1 MMSKY
6 DITISDIYEKG
17 KSKKISIDAVN
28 VYIAH
33 KQGLKHTNALREEI
47 SKIMQGDKLVY
58 SFKNG
63 FSEE

>member
-1 MMSKY
+1 MMNRY

-17 KSKKISIDAVN
+17 KSKKISIDATN
-28 VYIAH
+28 VYSAH
-33 KQGLKHTNALREEI
+33 KQGLRHTNALREEI
-47 SKIMQGDKLVY
+47 LKIMREDNLVY

>member
-1 MMSKY
+1 MSKY
-6 DITISDIYEKG
+6 EITVSDIYEKG
-17 KSKKISIDAVN
+17 KSKKINIDAAN

-33 KQGLKHTNALREEI
+33 KQGLKHANALREEI
-47 SKIMQGDKLVY
+47 LKIMQGDKMVY

>member
-6 DITISDIYEKG
+6 DITISDVYERG
-17 KSKKISIDAVN
+17 KSRKISIDAAD

-33 KQGLKHTNALREEI
+33 KQGLKYTNALREEI
-47 SKIMQGDKLVY
+47 SKIMQGDRLVY
-58 SFKNG
+58 TFKNG